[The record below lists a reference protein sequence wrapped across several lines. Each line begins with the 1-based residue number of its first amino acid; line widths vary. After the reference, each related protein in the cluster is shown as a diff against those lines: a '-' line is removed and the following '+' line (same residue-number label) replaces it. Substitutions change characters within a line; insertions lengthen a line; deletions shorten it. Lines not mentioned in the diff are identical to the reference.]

1 MKKIFLTLAL
11 AALSSS
17 AFAGGYRVA
26 LQGVRQAALGGNSTT
41 LTRDASVAFYNPA
54 GLAFVDAKLS
64 IAAGGFGVKSEGK
77 WQDPATLNHAKT
89 DNGISTPIYFA
100 ISYKPVDDLAIGLSV
115 ATPFGSALKWPGDW
129 ENRSNITEIE
139 LQAFNI
145 QPTVAY
151 KFTEWFSVGAGFI
164 YTHGAATL
172 KRVQTV
178 AGNDIGLELEDDDAH
193 GLGFNVGAM
202 FRPTDKFNFSLAYRS
217 NVDAKANYG
226 TVTWHNVPSGLSTN
240 PTFQTTQWQT
250 ILPLPSEFVV
260 GTSYKVTPKLELF
273 GEVSWQNWTRYK
285 DLTIKLQN
293 PQTGY
298 EQESVSV
305 KNWKD
310 NTIFRLGA
318 EYSFTDMVQGRLG
331 YYYDQSPVPSS
342 FWSSETPSTNLHAFN
357 AGLGFNFKNGFML
370 DLYGGFVHGEERY
383 IHNVS
388 QDFRGDIKLKAFNFG
403 VGVAY
408 NIK

>member
-11 AALSSS
+11 VALSSS

-26 LQGVRQAALGGNSTT
+26 LQGVRQAALGGNSVT

-64 IAAGGFGVKSEGK
+64 IAAGVVGVKSEAR
-77 WQDPATLNHAKT
+77 WQDPSTLNKASS
-89 DNGISTPIYFA
+89 DNGISTPIYLA
-100 ISYKPVDDLAIGLSV
+100 VSYKPIDDLAIGLSV
-115 ATPFGSALKWPGDW
+115 ATPFGSSLKWPNDW
-129 ENRSNITEIE
+129 ENRANITEID

-164 YTHGAATL
+164 YTHGNATM
-172 KRVQTV
+172 KKVQTV
-178 AGNDIGLELEDDDAH
+178 AGNDINLEIEDDDAH
-193 GLGFNVGAM
+193 GLGFNLGAM
-202 FRPTDKFNFSLAYRS
+202 FRPSDKMNVALAYRS

-226 TVTWHNVPSGLSTN
+226 TAKWNNVPSGLANN

-250 ILPLPSEFVV
+250 VLPLPSEFVV
-260 GTSYKVTPKLELF
+260 GASYKITPKLEMF

-285 DLTIKLQN
+285 DLTIVLQN
-293 PQTGY
+293 PETGY
-298 EQESVSV
+298 SQESVSV

-310 NTIFRLGA
+310 NTIYRIGA
-318 EYSFTDMVQGRLG
+318 EYSFSDFVQGRLG
-331 YYYDQSPVPSS
+331 YYYDKSPVPSQY
-342 FWSSETPSTNLHAFN
+342 WSSETPSTNNHSIN
-357 AGLGFNFKNGFML
+357 AGLGLYFKNGFMV
-370 DLYGGFVHGEERY
+370 DLYGGYVHGEERY
-383 IHNVS
+383 IHNID
-388 QDFRGDIKLKAFNFG
+388 QDFRGDVRLKAFNFG

-408 NIK
+408 NLK

>member
-41 LTRDASVAFYNPA
+41 LARDASVAFYNPA

-64 IAAGGFGVKSEGK
+64 IAAGVFGVKSEAK
-77 WQDPATLNHAKT
+77 WQDPQTLNKAVT
-89 DNGISTPIYFA
+89 DNGLSTPIYLA
-100 ISYKPVDDLAIGLSV
+100 VSYKPTDNLAVGLSV
-115 ATPFGSALKWPGDW
+115 TTPFGSSLTWPNDW

-139 LQAFNI
+139 LQAFNV

-164 YTHGAATL
+164 YTHGSATM
-172 KRVQTV
+172 KKVQTV

-193 GLGFNVGAM
+193 GLGFNIGTM
-202 FRPTDKFNFSLAYRS
+202 FRPTEKWNVALAYRS

-226 TVTWHNVPSGLSTN
+226 TVTWNNVPSGLSTN
-240 PTFQTTQWQT
+240 PTFQTSQWST
-250 ILPLPSEFVV
+250 VLPLPSEFVV

-285 DLTIKLQN
+285 DLSIILQN
-293 PQTGY
+293 PETGY

-310 NTIFRLGA
+310 NTIFRIGA
-318 EYSFTDMVQGRLG
+318 EYTFNDMIQGRIG
-331 YYYDQSPVPSS
+331 YYHDESPVPSQY
-342 FWSSETPSTNLHAFN
+342 WSSETPSTDNNAFT

-370 DLYGGFVHGEERY
+370 DLYGAFVKGQERY
-383 IHNVS
+383 IHNVD
-388 QDFRGDIKLKAFNFG
+388 QDFRGDVKLKAFNFG
-403 VGVAY
+403 LGLAY